1 MATKRQRPKN
11 PAISQPSELPE
22 TVAVTPIATNR
33 ADTTNVNHRIGSET
47 LTFSMSRIVDV
58 EARKSNGVYE
68 FGWKQVMVIDI
79 DRPGRNE
86 PHV

>member
-1 MATKRQRPKN
+1 
-11 PAISQPSELPE
+11 
-22 TVAVTPIATNR
+22 
-33 ADTTNVNHRIGSET
+33 
-47 LTFSMSRIVDV
+47 MSRIVDV

>member
-1 MATKRQRPKN
+1 
-11 PAISQPSELPE
+11 
-22 TVAVTPIATNR
+22 
-33 ADTTNVNHRIGSET
+33 
-47 LTFSMSRIVDV
+47 MSRIVDV

-79 DRPGRNE
+79 DSPGRNE